1 MKNLILIALIFTAA
15 CSKQTQHSTATPLNK
30 KPIALAAQSSETPTQ
45 TENWKTQLDHIVS
58 TAHNYVG
65 FEGAVILS
73 VSGQT
78 YQANSPL
85 QAAEVSGTLTDPPLF
100 SVGSI
105 GKEFTT
111 IAIMR
116 LNDAG
121 RISLDDKIVRY
132 LDNLP
137 TWAEGISIENLLTH
151 SSGLP
156 RIKWKEN
163 IVTDDVIGQIDEIKS
178 LRFAPGKG
186 YQYSNLNVVLR
197 ALIVEKITGK
207 PFNHYARKTLFT
219 PAGMTNT
226 ISTSQ
231 PDFTRKMVI
240 AGDYATD
247 IQGVSFYSSVGDL
260 LKWEEALW
268 NGTLVSRKQLVQAI
282 KKESESGQI
291 GRAGYD
297 FGSYKSDPDGKLLEV
312 KHDGSNPS
320 HHALKYND
328 IKQGHVFAAMSADGR
343 KATLYEIKN
352 YLWQMGTSDTR
363 LVPGQW
369 WLRKNI
375 EELGFEVA
383 FPAYLELVEA
393 GNKLLTSEET
403 LNILGYQMMNDSK
416 MQEATIL
423 LAQNLKAFP
432 QSANAHDSYA
442 DVLVRSKKYMQAE
455 GVIAKGLELARK
467 DGNQMLI
474 NSLQGYLKTIHEN
487 RPLPE

>member
-1 MKNLILIALIFTAA
+1 MKNLVLIALIFTAA
-15 CSKQTQHSTATPLNK
+15 CGKQTQHSTTTPLNK
-30 KPIALAAQSSETPTQ
+30 KPIALTAQSSETSTQ
-45 TENWKTQLDHIVS
+45 TKNWKTQLDHITA

-65 FEGAVILS
+65 FEGAVLLS
-73 VSGQT
+73 VPGQT
-78 YQANSPL
+78 YQANSAL
-85 QAAEVSGTLTDPPLF
+85 QVVGVSDTLTDMPLF

-116 LNDAG
+116 LKDTG

-137 TWAEGISIENLLTH
+137 TWAEDISIENLLNH

-163 IVTDDVIGQIDEIKS
+163 IVTNDVVGQINDIKS
-178 LRFAPGKG
+178 LNFAPGKG
-186 YQYSNLNVVLR
+186 YKYSNLNVVLR
-197 ALIVEKITGK
+197 ALIIEKITGQ
-207 PFNHYARKTLFT
+207 PFDHYARETLFD

-226 ISTSQ
+226 ISTSKSGFSR
-231 PDFTRKMVI
+231 DMVVL
-240 AGDYATD
+240 GDYATD
-247 IQGVSFYSSVGDL
+247 IQGVSFYSNVEDL
-260 LKWEEALW
+260 LKWETALW
-268 NGTLVSRKQLVQAI
+268 NGTLISRKQLVQAI
-282 KKESESGQI
+282 KKESKSGQI

-297 FGSYKSDPDGKLLEV
+297 FGSYKSGADGKLLEV
-312 KHDGSNPS
+312 SHDGSNPS

-328 IKQGHVFAAMSADGR
+328 LKKGHVFTAMSADGR
-343 KATLYEIKN
+343 KATLLEIKN
-352 YLWQMGTSDTR
+352 YLWQMGTNDK
-363 LVPGQW
+363 LLIPGQW
-369 WLRKNI
+369 WLSKNI
-375 EELGFEVA
+375 QELGFEVA

-403 LNILGYQMMNDSK
+403 LNSLGYQMMSDSR

-423 LAQNLKAFP
+423 LAHNLKIFP

-455 GVIAKGLELARK
+455 GIIAKGLELARK
-467 DGNQMLI
+467 DGNQMLT

-487 RPLPE
+487 RPQPE

>member
-1 MKNLILIALIFTAA
+1 MKNLVLIALIFTAA
-15 CSKQTQHSTATPLNK
+15 CSKQVQHSTATPLNK
-30 KPIALAAQSSETPTQ
+30 KLIAFSAQSSEASTQ
-45 TENWKTQLDHIVS
+45 TENWKTQLDHITA
-58 TAHNYVG
+58 TAHDYVG
-65 FEGAVILS
+65 FEGAVLLS
-73 VSGQT
+73 VSGQS
-78 YQANSPL
+78 YQANSAL

-100 SVGSI
+100 SAGSI

-111 IAIMR
+111 ISIMQ

-121 RISLDDKIVRY
+121 RISLDDKIVLY

-163 IVTDDVIGQIDEIKS
+163 IVTDDVVRQINEIKS
-178 LRFAPGKG
+178 LNFAPGKG

-207 PFNHYARKTLFT
+207 PFNHYARETLFA

-226 ISTSQ
+226 ISTSKSG
-231 PDFTRKMVI
+231 FTRNMVVS
-240 AGDYATD
+240 GDYATD
-247 IQGVSFYSSVGDL
+247 IQGVSFYSNVGDL
-260 LKWEEALW
+260 LKWETALW

-282 KKESESGQI
+282 KKESKSGQAK
-291 GRAGYD
+291 RAGYD
-297 FGSYKSDPDGKLLEV
+297 FGSYKSDADGKLLEV
-312 KHDGSNPS
+312 NHDGSNRS

-328 IKQGHVFAAMSADGR
+328 LKKGDVFTAMSADGR
-343 KATLYEIKN
+343 KATLFEIKS
-352 YLWQMGTSDTR
+352 YLWQMGASDTR

-369 WLRKNI
+369 WLSKNI
-375 EELGFEVA
+375 QELGFEVA

-403 LNILGYQMMNDSK
+403 LNSLGYQMMNDSK
-416 MQEATIL
+416 MQEAAIL
-423 LAQNLKAFP
+423 LAHNLKAFP

-442 DVLVRSKKYMQAE
+442 DVLVRNKKYIQAE
-455 GVIAKGLELARK
+455 GIIAKGLELARK

-474 NSLQGYLKTIHEN
+474 NSLQGYLKIIHEN
-487 RPLPE
+487 RPQPE